1 MRTLYDTARFAKSVA
16 SGKMKRSALLCGL
29 LLPQLAYGGRPLST
43 EDASTLDDKACQLEA
58 WVDRTRGDVTDT
70 FVVPA
75 CSLFNTEFQLGA
87 ARTREAG
94 QSYTSATF
102 FQAKYA
108 FRSVDVADWG
118 VGLVA
123 GLARALR
130 REQKNDWGDPYV
142 IVPVSFGLGADKETR
157 ALLHLNIGTTRNR
170 EEGRYLT
177 LWGVAIEKTVTER
190 LTLLA
195 EAFGENTR
203 DPFIRAG
210 GRFTLLDKLDIDLTY
225 VTRAG
230 GEKEDRYW
238 SLGFH
243 RETTPF
249 LP

>member
-1 MRTLYDTARFAKSVA
+1 
-16 SGKMKRSALLCGL
+16 MKTNALLLAL
-29 LLPQLAYGGRPLST
+29 LLPGIAFAGRPLST
-43 EDASTLDDKACQLEA
+43 EDASTLDDKACQLES
-58 WVDRTRGDVTDT
+58 WVDRTRGNVTDF

-75 CSLFNTEFQLGA
+75 CSYFNTEFQLGA

-94 QSYTSATF
+94 SSFTSATF

-108 FRSVDVADWG
+108 FKSVDDGAWG

-123 GLARALR
+123 GLARALE
-130 REQKNDWGDPYV
+130 REAKNNWGDPYF

-170 EEGRYLT
+170 ADARNLT
-177 LWGVAIEKTVTER
+177 LWGIAIEKPVTER

-195 EAFGENTR
+195 EGFGENSR
-203 DPFIRAG
+203 NPFIRAG
-210 GRFTLLDKLDIDLTY
+210 GRYTLFDKFDVDLSY
-225 VTRAG
+225 VTRSG
-230 GEKEDRYW
+230 GAKEDRYW

-243 RETTPF
+243 FETDPF

>member
-1 MRTLYDTARFAKSVA
+1 MQAMKATLLFV
-16 SGKMKRSALLCGL
+16 GL
-29 LLPQLAYGGRPLST
+29 LLSGLAFAGRPLST

-75 CSLFNTEFQLGA
+75 CSLFNTEFLLGA

-94 QSYTSATF
+94 RNFTSATF

-108 FRSVDVADWG
+108 FRSVDDADWG
-118 VGLVA
+118 IGLVA

-130 REQKNDWGDPYV
+130 REEKNDWGDPYV
-142 IVPVSFGLGADKETR
+142 IVPVSFGLGEDMDTR

-170 EEGRYLT
+170 AEGRYLT
-177 LWGVAIEKTVTER
+177 LWGVAVEKPVTER

-195 EAFGENTR
+195 ETFGENSR
-203 DPFIRAG
+203 NPFIRAG
-210 GRFTLLDKLDIDLTY
+210 GRYTLFDKFDVDLTY
-225 VTRAG
+225 VTRSG
-230 GEKEDRYW
+230 GEKQDRYW

-243 RETTPF
+243 WETSPL

>member
-1 MRTLYDTARFAKSVA
+1 MGTMKKS
-16 SGKMKRSALLCGL
+16 LLFLAL
-29 LLPQLAYGGRPLST
+29 LLPGLAFAGRPLST

-70 FVVPA
+70 FVAPA
-75 CSLFNTEFQLGA
+75 CSIFDTELQFGA

-94 QSYTSATF
+94 QSFTSATY

-108 FRSVDVADWG
+108 FRSVDDADWG
-118 VGLVA
+118 IGLVA

-130 REQKNDWGDPYV
+130 REEKKDWGDPYV
-142 IVPVSFGLGADKETR
+142 IVPVSFGLGEDKDTR

-170 EEGRYLT
+170 AEDRYLT
-177 LWGVAIEKTVTER
+177 LWGVAIEKPVTER

-195 EAFGENTR
+195 EAFGENSR
-203 DPFIRAG
+203 NPFIRAG
-210 GRFTLLDKLDIDLTY
+210 GRYALFDKFDVDLTY
-225 VTRAG
+225 VTRSG

-243 RETTPF
+243 WETSPL